1 MNESNNTN
9 INIRDEDLYLYVLN
23 EKNKLISKQHIEK
36 ILKQYGIVH
45 KVKNLDRFR
54 QAMTHSSYVERDL
67 KNDRIVKI
75 IKEKNLQPIDDPK
88 TAIPLQ
94 KESYERLE
102 FLGDS
107 IIHCILAEYLF
118 NRYEDEQEGFMTR
131 LRTKIENGETLSEL
145 ANLLGFHEY
154 AIIARNIEQ
163 GGGREKNINI
173 FEDCYEAFIGALY
186 LETDFDTCKKF
197 IVSMIQKE
205 VDISQLLYKETNFKD
220 LLLQYY
226 HKMKWEDPE
235 YGLEET
241 IGPDENGKKIFKM
254 YVKGYTKD
262 DDDEII
268 WTKIGRGS
276 GSSKKKGE
284 QEAARQALLYYDVIN
299 ENSDDEDDEYEAIVN

>member
-1 MNESNNTN
+1 MTESNNTN

-67 KNDRIVKI
+67 KNDRLVKI

-88 TAIPLQ
+88 NAIPMQ

-107 IIHCILAEYLF
+107 IIHCILADYLF

-186 LETDFDTCKKF
+186 LESDFDTCKKF

-262 DDDEII
+262 EDDEII